1 MAIDT
6 ELLQILVCPEDRT
19 PLTEADPALL
29 EKLNDAVEKGVLQ
42 NRDGKLVDEKLG
54 GALVRQDGQFAY
66 PVREDIPIMLI
77 GEAIALSQI
86 QNAG

>member
-19 PLTEADPALL
+19 PLTEASA
-29 EKLNDAVEKGVLQ
+29 EVIAKLNAAIDAGTLK
-42 NRDGKLVDEKLG
+42 NRDGKIVDEKIDSGLI
-54 GALVRQDGQFAY
+54 RQDGQYLY

-77 GEAIALSQI
+77 EEGIPLAQI
-86 QNAG
+86 

>member
-19 PLTEADPALL
+19 PLTEAAPALL
-29 EKLNDAVEKGVLQ
+29 GKLNEAIDKGVLK
-42 NRDGKLVDEKLG
+42 NRDGKIVDERIDG
-54 GALVRQDGQFAY
+54 GLVRQDGQYLY

-77 GEAIALSQI
+77 GDAIPLAQVQS
-86 QNAG
+86 AG